1 LPLDYFMKKILLIT
15 ETVTG
20 LSALI
25 CGGLLV
31 TWPDGS
37 AIGLPLFLLKTSP
50 FDNFFIPGLI
60 LALVIGGSQL
70 IALLAGLSNL
80 TSAGRR
86 TLIAGILLM
95 GWIIVQVIM
104 IRGVSWLHLVF
115 AGIGLFQIIYGVKN
129 SGKTKA
135 LAGCDVL

>member
-1 LPLDYFMKKILLIT
+1 VKKLLLIT
-15 ETVTG
+15 EAVTG

-37 AIGLPLFLLKTSP
+37 AIGLPLFLLETSP

-60 LALVIGGSQL
+60 LALVVGGSQL
-70 IALLAGLSNL
+70 MALLTGISNL

-86 TLIAGILLM
+86 TLIAGILLT
-95 GWIIVQVIM
+95 GWIIIQVIM
-104 IRGVSWLHLVF
+104 IRGISWLHLVF
-115 AGIGLFQIIYGVKN
+115 AGIGLFQIIYGIKK
-129 SGKTKA
+129 SGKMKA
-135 LAGCDVL
+135 LAGCDIL

>member
-1 LPLDYFMKKILLIT
+1 MIS
-15 ETVTG
+15 EAVTG

-70 IALLAGLSNL
+70 TALLAGLSNL

-104 IRGVSWLHLVF
+104 IRGFSWLHLIF
-115 AGIGLFQIIYGVKN
+115 TGLGVFQIIYGVKN
-129 SGKTKA
+129 TGKMKG